1 MVALLRLIESLNAC
15 EGYTKAL
22 ADYLG
27 HAVQLP
33 QEHWLSCSIGVTDS
47 THLLDPLDD
56 AELLQNADQMLYE
69 VKRNGKGHALQTQ
82 ANRSRRTT
90 DLIIS

>member
-1 MVALLRLIESLNAC
+1 MNAC